1 MPTDTDLGELLLR
14 WEESRQQGRTVSIA
28 ELCAARPDLAEE
40 LERRIRAVEAMERRF
55 GMGEATVDSGPS
67 DASAAEGTR
76 KNHDLPPVPPQI
88 PGYEVL
94 ELLGQGGMGVVY
106 KARHVQ
112 LKRLVALKMVRSE
125 SHVRHLARFRVEAEA
140 VARLQHPNI
149 VQIYDVG
156 DSEGRPYFS
165 MEYVDGG
172 SLAQR
177 LDGGPL
183 PPRQAAKLVAT
194 LADAVHF
201 AHQRGV
207 IHRDLKPANVLVSR
221 GPGAGKQEMVH
232 HTPATTQVG
241 LTTGDAPLPP
251 QQIKITDFGLAKR
264 LDGDSHLS
272 SAGGPTQSGVILGTP
287 SYMAPEQASGKTRE
301 VGTAVDVYAL
311 GAILYEMLTGRPPF
325 RGESPMDTLLQVMSR
340 DPVPP
345 TREQPRVPRD
355 LEIICLKCLEKS
367 PAHRYASAAALADDL
382 RRYLDGQPI
391 AARPISLPRRLLKW
405 ARRRPEVA
413 TLAGV
418 LFCALVGLGARA
430 AWVHYQEQQEPQ
442 QTAVRLAPRARQL
455 LQQYCYSCHGQD
467 PKHIEGNLDVLQ
479 YHVLVDPERDPR
491 LVVRQ
496 DVAASYLI
504 HRIEDGTMP
513 PRKEEEFPRMS
524 SDELEV
530 LKKWVA
536 GGAPPW
542 PDPVPDEPPEQQPTP
557 RSTAVKEIFRA
568 HCQECHNIEEP
579 RKGIIILNHDLLVA
593 KRKVVI
599 PGDPQQSVLFQTLF
613 LKDPKKRM
621 PPPDMDELTSDEINQ
636 IRRWIAEGAA
646 PFPREHK
653 AWKGKG
659 AEGGKAGG

>member
-14 WEESRQQGRTVSIA
+14 WEESRQQGRSVSIE
-28 ELCAARPDLAEE
+28 ELCAARPDLADE
-40 LERRIRAVEAMERRF
+40 LKRRIRAVEAMERRL
-55 GMGEATVDSGPS
+55 GVGDATVDSSPS
-67 DASAAEGTR
+67 EASAAEGT
-76 KNHDLPPVPPQI
+76 KNGDVPAPPPQI

-106 KARHVQ
+106 KARQVQ
-112 LKRLVALKMVRSE
+112 LKRLVALKMVRLE
-125 SHVRHLARFRVEAEA
+125 SHTRHLARFRVEAEA

-156 DSEGRPYFS
+156 DVEGRPYFS
-165 MEYVDGG
+165 MEYVEGG

-177 LDGGPL
+177 IDGRPL
-183 PPRQAAKLVAT
+183 PPRQAAELVAT

-207 IHRDLKPANVLVSR
+207 VHRDLKPANVLVS
-221 GPGAGKQEMVH
+221 GGEVGGKQEITH
-232 HTPATTQVG
+232 HTPPTTQVA
-241 LTTGDAPLPP
+241 LATPFAPLPP

-301 VGTAVDVYAL
+301 VGTAADVYAL
-311 GAILYEMLTGRPPF
+311 GAILYELLTGRPPF

-382 RRYLDGQPI
+382 RRFLDGQPI
-391 AARPISLPRRLLKW
+391 TARSISVPRRLVKW

-418 LFCALVGLGARA
+418 LVCALLGLGGWA
-430 AWVHYQEQQEPQ
+430 AWTHYQEQQEPRL
-442 QTAVRLAPRARQL
+442 TAVRLAPRARQL
-455 LQQYCYSCHGQD
+455 LRQYCYSCHGQD
-467 PKHIEGNLDVLQ
+467 PKHIEGNLDVLN
-479 YHVLVDPERDPR
+479 YDTLLDAARDPR
-491 LVVRQ
+491 LVARN

-524 SDELEV
+524 SDELDV

-536 GGAPPW
+536 GGAPVF
-542 PDPVPDEPPEQQPTP
+542 PDPDPDEPPEPKPTP
-557 RSTAVKEIFRA
+557 RSIAVKGIFGA
-568 HCQECHNIEEP
+568 KCHECHNIEEP
-579 RKGIIILNHDLLVA
+579 RKGIMILNHDLLIG
-593 KRKVVI
+593 KRKVVV
-599 PGDPQQSVLFQTLF
+599 PGDPEQSLLYQTLF
-613 LKDPKKRM
+613 NKDPKKRM
-621 PPPDMDELTSDEINQ
+621 PPPDADGLTQGEIDQ
-636 IRRWIAEGAA
+636 IRLWILEGAA

-653 AWKGKG
+653 ARKGKE
-659 AEGGKAGG
+659 ADGKAKE